1 MMKNLIVSYEK
12 LPSDI
17 LHLIG
22 EAYPDGYD
30 HATFDLRIPT
40 KNEVYTALRL
50 VTPSVNYVI
59 KLAKKKIDRSDL
71 DPMKAFE

>member
-1 MMKNLIVSYEK
+1 MKNLIVSYDK

-17 LHLIG
+17 LSLIS

-30 HATFDLRIPT
+30 HLTFDLRLPT

-50 VTPSVNYVI
+50 CTPSVNYVI
-59 KLAKKKIDRSDL
+59 KLAKKKIDLSDL
-71 DPMKAFE
+71 DPMDAFE